1 MELVNLE
8 LKPAEAEAET
18 TEAKENERP
27 LYPYGLCLHVTDETL
42 AKLGLEG
49 CDVGDEIR
57 IMAIG
62 KVIGTSEQEYE
73 GGKHSTLDVQL
84 VEMGCEESGEEDEEG
99 AHSKA
104 ARTLYGKGE

>member
-18 TEAKENERP
+18 TEAKENEKP
-27 LYPYGLCLHVTDETL
+27 IYPYGLCLHITDETL

-49 CDVGDEIR
+49 CDVGDELH
-57 IMAIG
+57 IMAVA

-73 GGKHSTLDVQL
+73 GGKHATLDVQIT
-84 VEMGCEESGEEDEEG
+84 EMGCEMAEEEEEEP